1 MSPLKQRFE
10 TELET
15 IMGGLDYKRKKGSL
29 TFTKQIS
36 ANVSWTVF
44 FQTLPSYPIGEKI
57 TYIPRVGIRYK
68 DVDLIMLKTQRILAE
83 QEICVRHGFY
93 ILVQYCQRNAATP
106 GLYE

>member
-15 IMGGLDYKRKKGSL
+15 IMGGLGYKRKKGSL

-44 FQTLPSYPIGEKI
+44 FKHF
-57 TYIPRVGIRYK
+57 R
-68 DVDLIMLKTQRILAE
+68 LIQ
-83 QEICVRHGFY
+83 
-93 ILVQYCQRNAATP
+93 
-106 GLYE
+106 